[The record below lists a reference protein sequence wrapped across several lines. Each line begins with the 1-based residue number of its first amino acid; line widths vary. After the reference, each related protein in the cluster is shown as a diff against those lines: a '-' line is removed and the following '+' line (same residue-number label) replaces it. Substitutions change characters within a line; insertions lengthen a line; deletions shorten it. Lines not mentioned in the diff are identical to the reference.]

1 MKIKYLASL
10 AAIALLSTGAFI
22 ACATP
27 EAPKGNAASITNS
40 VATKPDPCAAKKDDP
55 CAAKKVDPCAA
66 KKDDPCAAKKVDPC
80 AAKKV
85 DPCAAKKADP
95 CAAKK
100 ADPCAAK
107 SASAASIG
115 APLAQKL
122 QGKPVVI
129 DVYAS
134 WCPACKNIAPT
145 VSDLKKEY
153 EGKVEFV
160 VLDVSDKSTT
170 AAAEATAQELG
181 LSKFLAEN
189 KTQTGSLTIVDPATG
204 KILAQHRNNAD
215 KMAYTKVLDAALTK

>member
-10 AAIALLSTGAFI
+10 AAIALLSTGVFI

-27 EAPKGNAASITNS
+27 EASKDNAATTTT
-40 VATKPDPCAAKKDDP
+40 ATKPDPCAAK
-55 CAAKKVDPCAA
+55 
-66 KKDDPCAAKKVDPC
+66 
-80 AAKKV
+80 
-85 DPCAAKKADP
+85 
-95 CAAKK
+95 
-100 ADPCAAK
+100 
-107 SASAASIG
+107 SASGASIG
-115 APLAQKL
+115 GPLAQKL
-122 QGKPVVI
+122 QGKPVVV

-145 VSDLKKEY
+145 VSELKKEY
-153 EGKVEFV
+153 DGKVEFV
-160 VLDVSDKSTT
+160 VLDVSDKTTT
-170 AAAEATAQELG
+170 AAAEATAKELG

>member
-1 MKIKYLASL
+1 MRIKYLASL
-10 AAIALLSTGAFI
+10 AAIALLSTGVFT

-27 EAPKGNAASITNS
+27 EVTKDKATSTTTVASNAT
-40 VATKPDPCAAKKDDP
+40 ATQTADPCAAKKADP
-55 CAAKKVDPCAA
+55 CAAKKA
-66 KKDDPCAAKKVDPC
+66 
-80 AAKKV
+80 

-115 APLAQKL
+115 GPLSQKL

-204 KILAQHRNNAD
+204 KILAQYRNNPD
-215 KMAYTKVLDAALTK
+215 KTAYSKVLDAALTK

>member
-10 AAIALLSTGAFI
+10 AAIALLSTGVFI

-27 EAPKGNAASITNS
+27 EASKDNAATTTT
-40 VATKPDPCAAKKDDP
+40 ATKP
-55 CAAKKVDPCAA
+55 
-66 KKDDPCAAKKVDPC
+66 DPC

-107 SASAASIG
+107 SSSGASIG
-115 APLAQKL
+115 GPLAQKL
-122 QGKPVVI
+122 QGKPVVV

-145 VSDLKKEY
+145 VSE
-153 EGKVEFV
+153 
-160 VLDVSDKSTT
+160 
-170 AAAEATAQELG
+170 
-181 LSKFLAEN
+181 
-189 KTQTGSLTIVDPATG
+189 
-204 KILAQHRNNAD
+204 
-215 KMAYTKVLDAALTK
+215 

>member
-1 MKIKYLASL
+1 MKIKYIASL
-10 AAIALLSTGAFI
+10 AAIAVLSTGAFV

-27 EAPKGNAASITNS
+27 EATKNQASTS
-40 VATKPDPCAAKKDDP
+40 ATTTETKPNPCAS
-55 CAAKKVDPCAA
+55 
-66 KKDDPCAAKKVDPC
+66 
-80 AAKKV
+80 
-85 DPCAAKKADP
+85 KADP
-95 CAAKK
+95 CAAKANPCAAKPNPCASKPNPCAAKTNPCAAK

-107 SASAASIG
+107 AASASVG
-115 APLAQKL
+115 GPLAQKL
-122 QGKPVVI
+122 QGKPVVV

-170 AAAEATAQELG
+170 ATAEATAQELG
-181 LSKFLAEN
+181 LSKFLSEN

-204 KILAQHRNNAD
+204 KILAQYRNNPD
-215 KMAYTKVLDAALTK
+215 KTAYTKVLDAALTK

>member
-10 AAIALLSTGAFI
+10 AAIALLSTGVFM

-27 EAPKGNAASITNS
+27 EAPKDNAASTTTTT
-40 VATKPDPCAAKKDDP
+40 ATKP
-55 CAAKKVDPCAA
+55 
-66 KKDDPCAAKKVDPC
+66 
-80 AAKKV
+80 
-85 DPCAAKKADP
+85 DP

-122 QGKPVVI
+122 QGKPVVV

-134 WCPACKNIAPT
+134 WCSACKNIAPT
-145 VSDLKKEY
+145 VADLKKEY

-160 VLDVSDKSTT
+160 VLDVSDKNTT

>member
-10 AAIALLSTGAFI
+10 AAIALLSTGVFI

-27 EAPKGNAASITNS
+27 EASKDNAATTTT
-40 VATKPDPCAAKKDDP
+40 ATKP
-55 CAAKKVDPCAA
+55 
-66 KKDDPCAAKKVDPC
+66 DPC

-107 SASAASIG
+107 KADPCAAKSASGASIG
-115 APLAQKL
+115 GPLAQKL
-122 QGKPVVI
+122 QGKPVVV

-145 VSDLKKEY
+145 VSELKKEY
-153 EGKVEFV
+153 DGKVEFV
-160 VLDVSDKSTT
+160 VLDVSDKTTT

>member
-10 AAIALLSTGAFI
+10 AAIALLSSGVFI

-27 EAPKGNAASITNS
+27 EAPKDNAVSTTTT
-40 VATKPDPCAAKKDDP
+40 VATTTTETKP
-55 CAAKKVDPCAA
+55 
-66 KKDDPCAAKKVDPC
+66 
-80 AAKKV
+80 

-107 SASAASIG
+107 KADPCAAKKVDPCAAKSASGASIG
-115 APLAQKL
+115 GPLAQKL
-122 QGKPVVI
+122 QGKPVVV

-134 WCPACKNIAPT
+134 WCSKCQNITPT
-145 VSDLKKEY
+145 VSELKKQY
-153 EGKVEFV
+153 DGKVEFV
-160 VLDVSDKSTT
+160 VLDVTDKTTT
-170 AAAEATAQELG
+170 AAAEATAQDLG

-189 KTQTGSLTIVDPATG
+189 KTQTGSITIVDPATG

>member
-1 MKIKYLASL
+1 MPLTFNYQYSSSKNSMKIKYLASL
-10 AAIALLSTGAFI
+10 AAIALLSTGVFI

-27 EAPKGNAASITNS
+27 EASKDNAATTTT
-40 VATKPDPCAAKKDDP
+40 ATKPDPCAAKKADP
-55 CAAKKVDPCAA
+55 CAAKKA
-66 KKDDPCAAKKVDPC
+66 
-80 AAKKV
+80 

-107 SASAASIG
+107 SASGASIG
-115 APLAQKL
+115 GPLAQKL
-122 QGKPVVI
+122 QGKPVVV

-134 WCPACKNIAPT
+134 WCSKCQNIAPT
-145 VSDLKKEY
+145 VSELKKEY
-153 EGKVEFV
+153 DGKVEFV
-160 VLDVSDKSTT
+160 VLDVSDKATT

-189 KTQTGSLTIVDPATG
+189 KTQTGSITIVDPATG

-215 KMAYTKVLDAALTK
+215 KMTYTKVLDAALTK

>member
-10 AAIALLSTGAFI
+10 AAIALLSTGVFI

-27 EAPKGNAASITNS
+27 EASKDNAATTTT
-40 VATKPDPCAAKKDDP
+40 ATKPDPCAAKKADP
-55 CAAKKVDPCAA
+55 CAAKKA
-66 KKDDPCAAKKVDPC
+66 
-80 AAKKV
+80 

-107 SASAASIG
+107 SSSGASIG
-115 APLAQKL
+115 GPLAQKL
-122 QGKPVVI
+122 QGKPVVV

-134 WCPACKNIAPT
+134 WCSKCQNIAPT
-145 VSDLKKEY
+145 VSELKKEY
-153 EGKVEFV
+153 DGKVEFV
-160 VLDVSDKSTT
+160 VLDVSDKATT

-189 KTQTGSLTIVDPATG
+189 KTQTGSITIVDPATG

-215 KMAYTKVLDAALTK
+215 KMTYTKVLDAALTK

>member
-10 AAIALLSTGAFI
+10 AAIALLSTGVFNG
-22 ACATP
+22 CATP
-27 EAPKGNAASITNS
+27 EAPKDNAANTTNT
-40 VATKPDPCAAKKDDP
+40 VATTTTATKP
-55 CAAKKVDPCAA
+55 
-66 KKDDPCAAKKVDPC
+66 
-80 AAKKV
+80 
-85 DPCAAKKADP
+85 DP

-107 SASAASIG
+107 SSSGASIG
-115 APLAQKL
+115 GPLAQKL
-122 QGKPVVI
+122 QGKPVVV

-134 WCPACKNIAPT
+134 WCSKCQNIAPT
-145 VSDLKKEY
+145 VSELKKEY
-153 EGKVEFV
+153 DGKVEFV
-160 VLDVSDKSTT
+160 VLDVTDKTTT

-189 KTQTGSLTIVDPATG
+189 KTQTGSITIVDPATG

>member
-10 AAIALLSTGAFI
+10 AAIALLSTGVFI

-27 EAPKGNAASITNS
+27 EASKDNAATTTT
-40 VATKPDPCAAKKDDP
+40 ATKPDPCAAKKADP
-55 CAAKKVDPCAA
+55 CAAKKA
-66 KKDDPCAAKKVDPC
+66 
-80 AAKKV
+80 

-107 SASAASIG
+107 SASGASIG
-115 APLAQKL
+115 GPLAQKL
-122 QGKPVVI
+122 QGKPVVV

-134 WCPACKNIAPT
+134 WCSKCQNIAPT
-145 VSDLKKEY
+145 VSELKKEY

-160 VLDVSDKSTT
+160 VLDVSDKATT

-189 KTQTGSLTIVDPATG
+189 KTQTGSITIVDPATG

-215 KMAYTKVLDAALTK
+215 KMTYTKVLDAALTK

>member
-10 AAIALLSTGAFI
+10 AAIALLSSGVFI

-27 EAPKGNAASITNS
+27 EAPKDNAASTTTT
-40 VATKPDPCAAKKDDP
+40 VATKPDPCAAKKADP
-55 CAAKKVDPCAA
+55 CAAKKADPCAA
-66 KKDDPCAAKKVDPC
+66 KKA
-80 AAKKV
+80 

-107 SASAASIG
+107 SASTASIG
-115 APLAQKL
+115 GPLAQKL
-122 QGKPVVI
+122 QGKPVVV

-134 WCPACKNIAPT
+134 WCSKCQNIAPT
-145 VSDLKKEY
+145 VSELKKEY
-153 EGKVEFV
+153 DGKVEFV
-160 VLDVSDKSTT
+160 VLDVSDKTTT

-189 KTQTGSLTIVDPATG
+189 KTQTGSITIVDPATG
-204 KILAQHRNNAD
+204 KILAQHRNNTD

>member
-1 MKIKYLASL
+1 MNIKYLATY
-10 AAIALLSTGAFI
+10 AAISLLTIG
-22 ACATP
+22 
-27 EAPKGNAASITNS
+27 
-40 VATKPDPCAAKKDDP
+40 VATACSAPSATTPSTTNTVAEVKPNPCAAKDKANP
-55 CAAKKVDPCAA
+55 CAAKDKANPCAAKDKANPCAAKDKVDPCAA
-66 KKDDPCAAKKVDPC
+66 KSS
-80 AAKKV
+80 
-85 DPCAAKKADP
+85 
-95 CAAKK
+95 
-100 ADPCAAK
+100 
-107 SASAASIG
+107 SASVG

-122 QGKPVVI
+122 QGKPVVV

-170 AAAEATAQELG
+170 TAAEATAQELG

-204 KILAQHRNNAD
+204 KILAQYRNNPD
-215 KMAYTKVLDAALTK
+215 KTAYTKVLDAALKK

>member
-10 AAIALLSTGAFI
+10 AAIALLSSGVFI

-27 EAPKGNAASITNS
+27 EATKDNAANTTTTT
-40 VATKPDPCAAKKDDP
+40 ATKP
-55 CAAKKVDPCAA
+55 
-66 KKDDPCAAKKVDPC
+66 
-80 AAKKV
+80 

-107 SASAASIG
+107 KTDPCAAKSASAASIG
-115 APLAQKL
+115 GPLAQKL
-122 QGKPVVI
+122 QGKPVVV

-134 WCPACKNIAPT
+134 WCSACKNIAPT
-145 VSDLKKEY
+145 VAELKKEY
-153 EGKVEFV
+153 DGKVEFV
-160 VLDVSDKSTT
+160 VLDVSDKATT
-170 AAAEATAQELG
+170 AAAEATAKELG